1 MIKVLIVEDELIIAE
16 DIKTILQEQHYNVV
30 GIAMDYKEAIK
41 ILNENEKPDLVLLD
55 VNLNDTKDG
64 VDLAHYINENY
75 KIPFIF
81 ATSYSDSQ
89 TLERAKKANPVNY
102 LVKPFKKEQLLS
114 TIEISWHKINN
125 EKPKPEGSSES
136 NTDVVVKDAIF
147 LKDKSRYTK
156 VELEDILWIKSDG
169 NYLEIKTKKKEEL
182 IRASLSGFIEKLN
195 SDQFF
200 RTHKSYIVNLK
211 NITNIE
217 TSFVLIGDTKIPLSK
232 NYYDD
237 LVKKL
242 NII

>member
-1 MIKVLIVEDELIIAE
+1 MIKILIVEDELIIAE
-16 DIKTILQEQHYNVV
+16 DIKSILQEQGYNVI
-30 GIAMDYKEAIK
+30 GIAMDYNEAVK
-41 ILNENEKPDLVLLD
+41 LLNHKEKPDLVLLD
-55 VNLNDTKDG
+55 VNLNDNKDG
-64 VDLAHYINENY
+64 IDLAQYINEHY

-89 TLERAKKANPVNY
+89 TLERAKATNPINY
-102 LVKPFKKEQLLS
+102 LVKPFKKEQLQS
-114 TIEISWHKINN
+114 TIEISLHKINQGVI
-125 EKPKPEGSSES
+125 EDTP
-136 NTDVVVKDAIF
+136 DVVIKDAIF

-156 VELEDILWIKSDG
+156 VSLNDILWIKSDG
-169 NYLEIKTKKKEEL
+169 NYLEIKTKQKEEL

-217 TSFVLIGDTKIPLSK
+217 TNFVLIGDTKIPLSK

-237 LVKKL
+237 LVKRL